1 MNNPENTD
9 IILMLT
15 CFFPQNF
22 KHYFFF
28 FFKFLNIVQLL
39 CVPMCLQAYGAVRLP
54 ADGA

>member
-28 FFKFLNIVQLL
+28 FFKFLNIVQ
-39 CVPMCLQAYGAVRLP
+39 PMCLQAYGAVRLP

>member
-9 IILMLT
+9 VILMLT

-28 FFKFLNIVQLL
+28 FFKFLNIVQPL
-39 CVPMCLQAYGAVRLP
+39 CTYVPPSLWCCSSAS
-54 ADGA
+54 